1 MSRLELAADS
11 IAPHC
16 EDFSLKYLHHF
27 EGFFRSRWIAA
38 FLTSLWCAVALHPMQ
53 LRAQESQTQPA
64 LTSPESEQ
72 PLDFVAPSESG
83 VPDEYLSG
91 VAYLSNFREAWNP
104 VVLTDP
110 VLGAIFLALQDGAT
124 REDLMK
130 LGLPDLDLAL
140 DDLMASRMVRKTGDL
155 YRPAFPLIRGD
166 AATFFNQVI
175 QTAAGSVYPEL
186 RPYFK
191 KAQKAAKKEKLAPW
205 LFALCWSEV
214 LESKPAEEMLI
225 DAGALDARRMRDE
238 GYFWIQIPKDPSLV
252 GVERYSSGSETLHYV
267 WTPISSLNPTVQ
279 DFGTRRRILD
289 GSLARLPWTD
299 PQTEE
304 ALKALGILDSGNK
317 VAVPSLKKNSALL
330 AILRQASQIYVKRAL
345 SALRGS
351 QLSEKLSVPRD
362 EAFAVAFSTLGFR
375 IIEKAQQDGWFREP
389 DSLARPFSPTPGLV
403 EALVTTPEEVF
414 RPLEHAYYLY
424 DRGDFDA
431 SIRQVQEFLKDHPND
446 PEALFRLGIANMKLR
461 KYPQALDA
469 FEKGIALTADSSDVW
484 RAWLLLRAGNTLDMM
499 HRREDA
505 LTRYEQALTC
515 ANVNGSRQ
523 IASQWLEVVYQD

>member
-1 MSRLELAADS
+1 
-11 IAPHC
+11 
-16 EDFSLKYLHHF
+16 LKHIQ
-27 EGFFRSRWIAA
+27 RSRWIAA
-38 FLTSLWCAVALHPMQ
+38 FLTLLCCAVALDPAQ
-53 LRAQESQTQPA
+53 LRSQESQTQPLA
-64 LTSPESEQ
+64 SPESEP
-72 PLDFVAPSESG
+72 PLDFVPPSESG
-83 VPDEYLSG
+83 VPEEYMNG
-91 VAYLSNFREAWNP
+91 AAYLSSFREAWSP
-104 VVLTDP
+104 GVLTDP

-140 DDLMASRMVRKTGDL
+140 EDLMASRMVRKTGDL

-166 AATFFNQVI
+166 AAIFFNQLI
-175 QTAAGSVYPEL
+175 ETAAGSVYPEL

-191 KAQKAAKKEKLAPW
+191 KAQKAAKKEKLTPW

-214 LESKPAEEMLI
+214 LESRSAEEMLM

-238 GYFWIQIPKDPSLV
+238 GYFWIQIPKDPSLM

-267 WTPISSLNPTVQ
+267 WTRVSSLDPALQ

-289 GSLARLPWTD
+289 GSLAQLPWTD
-299 PQTEE
+299 PRTEE
-304 ALKALGILDSGNK
+304 ALKSLGILDSGKK

-345 SALRGS
+345 AALRGS
-351 QLSEKLSVPRD
+351 QLSEKLKVPRD

-375 IIEKAQQDGWFREP
+375 IMEKAQQDGWFREP
-389 DSLARPFSPTPGLV
+389 DSMKRPFTPNPGRV
-403 EALVTTPEEVF
+403 EALVTTPEEAF
-414 RPLEHAYYLY
+414 LPMEHAYYLY
-424 DRGDFDA
+424 DRGDFDG

-461 KYPQALDA
+461 KYPEALDA
-469 FEKGIALTADSSDVW
+469 FEKGIALPADSSDVW
-484 RAWLLLRAGNTLDMM
+484 RGWLLVRAGNSLDMM
-499 HRREDA
+499 HHREDA
-505 LTRYEQALTC
+505 LLRYEEALTC
-515 ANVNGSRQ
+515 ADVNHSRQ